1 MENNTNEFCSTFPKS
16 GMDEERKSSYTPAVK
31 KAIDKYRS
39 KNVAKYNELQRQY
52 YNDAKEDDV
61 WKQKF
66 NERCRENNRKYR
78 EKKRLANP
86 PKPKGRPRKPTPV
99 VIIDSL

>member
-1 MENNTNEFCSTFPKS
+1 METPKKST
-16 GMDEERKSSYTPAVK
+16 YTPAVK

-39 KNVAKYNELQRQY
+39 KNVEKYNELQRQY
-52 YNDAKEDDV
+52 YNDAKEDEE

-86 PKPKGRPRKPTPV
+86 PKTRGRPRNPPPKICITALA
-99 VIIDSL
+99 SAL

>member
-1 MENNTNEFCSTFPKS
+1 MEEPIKKST
-16 GMDEERKSSYTPAVK
+16 YTPAVK

-52 YNDAKEDDV
+52 YNEAKEDEE
-61 WKQKF
+61 WRQKF
-66 NERCRENNRKYR
+66 NERCKVNNQKYR

-86 PKPKGRPRKPTPV
+86 PKPKGRPRKSVPLVNTNDIPV
-99 VIIDSL
+99 